1 MNHGE
6 CRSAQHG
13 GCRMSRRAAIDQ
25 RPLAFG
31 RHSQSAGTACV
42 RPQFA
47 KANAAVRS
55 TELLE

>member
-1 MNHGE
+1 
-6 CRSAQHG
+6 
-13 GCRMSRRAAIDQ
+13 MSRRAAIDQ

-47 KANAAVRS
+47 KAKPAVRS
-55 TELLE
+55 TEVLQ